1 VDGIVVN
8 CNYLEKHL
16 VHDESVPQ
24 RLIHV
29 CYNGIDLQQFQWA
42 LSPRPSSLP
51 EDAMVIGVV
60 CALRPEKG
68 LATLVNAFARVRPL
82 CKQMKLAIVGS
93 GPMLPELQQEAREAG
108 VFSDCIWEPA
118 TADVASW
125 LRAFDIFV
133 LPSLDEAF
141 SNALMEAMAC
151 RCAVVAS
158 NVGGNPEL
166 VGHAE
171 RGLLF
176 EARNVDAL
184 TGVLRQL
191 IEDTAL
197 RRKVAEA
204 GERFIRERFSRDAS
218 ARRMEAIYEGLLT
231 SHAQTR

>member
-1 VDGIVVN
+1 
-8 CNYLEKHL
+8 
-16 VHDESVPQ
+16 
-24 RLIHV
+24 
-29 CYNGIDLQQFQWA
+29 
-42 LSPRPSSLP
+42 
-51 EDAMVIGVV
+51 
-60 CALRPEKG
+60 
-68 LATLVNAFARVRPL
+68 
-82 CKQMKLAIVGS
+82 MKLAIVGS